1 MCDQQQV
8 NIGLDNGLAPVQ
20 CQVIILTNDG
30 QCHSVNKIIMIYL
43 YVLNLMLLQRFV
55 AIFRFVE
62 STFIIVNPPNFPIL
76 YPIFYGQ
83 KAAVPDKLGEN
94 NRDWSLGEQFMF
106 HLVETSVTVAEGL
119 TCQLDIWHEMW

>member
-20 CQVIILTNDG
+20 CQAIILNNYG
-30 QCHSVNKIIMIYL
+30 QSVNKIIMISL

-83 KAAVPDKLGEN
+83 KWAAVSDKFGEN

-119 TCQLDIWHEMW
+119 TCQLDICHEMW